1 MAVNSQSPLESSSWV
16 LAVPGGMEGLADSV
30 STALYASGLSVLQE
44 EAVKSLAAVL
54 RVVLRI
60 IIPLEVTKNLTTR
73 TRRLIVTSAAQ
84 QVRHSA
90 RQLLSHLTALYSV
103 VVLSL
108 GLLQV
113 NRVPQLAIRLSRDA
127 ARRV

>member
-1 MAVNSQSPLESSSWV
+1 MMAVNSQSPLESSSWV
-16 LAVPGGMEGLADSV
+16 LAVPGGMEGLAYSV

-60 IIPLEVTKNLTTR
+60 MIPLEVTKNPTTR
-73 TRRLIVTSAAQ
+73 TRRLTVTPAAQ
-84 QVRHSA
+84 QVRRSA

-113 NRVPQLAIRLSRDA
+113 KQLAIRLSRDA
-127 ARRV
+127 APRV